1 MTETSEAPCKALNIS
16 AGSAFLLDGWKRA
29 ERKYYNQFMGSD
41 EFSGIF
47 QWGRSYE
54 AVKRISGVSLR
65 CSDEE
70 NEKMLKKFSSQNTK
84 IDHK

>member
-1 MTETSEAPCKALNIS
+1 MAETSEAPCKALNIS

-29 ERKYYNQFMGSD
+29 ERKYYNQLMSSE
-41 EFSGIF
+41 EFSGLF
-47 QWGRSYE
+47 KWTRAYE

-70 NEKMLKKFSSQNTK
+70 NDKMLKKFSSQNGK
-84 IDHK
+84 DIHE